1 MTSLL
6 AAPIRR
12 FSLIAAL
19 LLGGCAA
26 DVNKPVVAPPALLLP
41 MISSPGSGYGLF
53 LSAMQ
58 AAADGDLTRSASFFE
73 QASASDPDDPL
84 LRARAFDALLTSGQV
99 DRANQ
104 VAAGGLMDDDE
115 SVPGLAALARGVQA
129 LAEGRS
135 KDASNAFR
143 AAPPNGAVGIAGALL
158 SPWAS
163 AQSGDWKIATAP
175 TSATADRLVVA
186 FGGLARAQLLERS
199 GRTKDAE
206 TTFKALVTSKEP
218 LFVLAYGALLER
230 LGRWSDAANLY
241 TSALASHAGDAGLT
255 GARKRALAHGPAPEL
270 TSLRAGAADSLV
282 ELAVL
287 LVSDHQPELALSYL
301 RLALRLDPD
310 RAEAWILTGETLEQM
325 GDQVGARAA
334 FLQVKTSSAA
344 YSGARLRLALS
355 FQQAGDRMQALK
367 IAKDAASASAA
378 DASAQIVY
386 GEMLRDAQRY
396 DDAILV
402 LNGVIAASGP
412 KGADARLYYLRGANE
427 ERAGRWSEA
436 EADLRKSLRL
446 APNEP
451 DVLNYLGFAWV
462 DRGEHLKEALDMLQ
476 RAVALAP
483 GSGAIL
489 DSLGWARFRLKDFPG
504 AVRDLE
510 RAAFLE
516 AADAEI
522 NDHLGDAYWRTGRR
536 VEAKYQWRRVLTL
549 SPDDKLKARIEQ
561 KLKDGLDPPQSLVGA
576 PTI

>member
-1 MTSLL
+1 MTSLS
-6 AAPIRR
+6 AVPIRR
-12 FSLIAAL
+12 LSLIAAL

-26 DVNKPVVAPPALLLP
+26 DVNKPDIAQPAIPLPPFSA
-41 MISSPGSGYGLF
+41 PGSSYGLF

-84 LRARAFDALLTSGQV
+84 LRARAFDALLSSGQV

-104 VAAGGLMDDDE
+104 VASGGQMDDE
-115 SVPGLAALARGVQA
+115 EGVPGLAQLSRGVQA

-135 KDASNAFR
+135 KDASGAFH
-143 AAPPNGAVGIAGALL
+143 ASPPNGAVGIAAALL
-158 SPWAS
+158 GPWAS
-163 AQSGDWKIATAP
+163 AQSGDWKGATAP
-175 TSATADRLVVA
+175 TSGTADRLVVA

-199 GRTKDAE
+199 GRTRDAE
-206 TTFKALVTSKEP
+206 TAFKALVTSKEP
-218 LFVLAYGALLER
+218 LFVLAYGAFLER

-241 TSALASHAGDAGLT
+241 SSSLASHAGDSGLMS
-255 GARKRALAHGPAPEL
+255 ARKRALAHGPAPEL

-287 LVSDHQPELALSYL
+287 LVSDHQPELALSFL

-325 GDQVGARAA
+325 GDQVGGRAA
-334 FLQVKTSSAA
+334 FLQVKSSSGA
-344 YSGARLRLALS
+344 YAGARLRLALS
-355 FQQAGDRMQALK
+355 FQQAGDRVQALK
-367 IAKDAASASAA
+367 IAKDAASASEAE
-378 DASAQIVY
+378 ASAQIVY
-386 GEMLRDAQRY
+386 AEMLRDAQRY
-396 DDAILV
+396 DEAIQV
-402 LNGVIAASGP
+402 LNGVIAAAGP
-412 KGADARLYYLRGANE
+412 KGAEARLYYLRGANE

-536 VEAKYQWRRVLTL
+536 VEAKYQWRTVLTL

>member
-1 MTSLL
+1 MIPMLVV
-6 AAPIRR
+6 PIRR
-12 FSLIAAL
+12 LCLIGAL

-26 DVNKPVVAPPALLLP
+26 DVKKPVIAQPAQLMP
-41 MISSPGSGYGLF
+41 VFAAPGSGYGLF

-58 AAADGDLTRSASFFE
+58 AFADGDLNRSARYFE

-84 LRARAFDALLTSGQV
+84 LRARAFDALLASGQV

-104 VAAGGLMDDDE
+104 IGAGGLIDEDE
-115 SVPGLAALARGVQA
+115 SVPGLFALSLGVQA

-135 KDASNAFR
+135 KEAATAFR
-143 AAPPNGAVGIAGALL
+143 MAPPSGAIGIAAALL
-158 SPWAS
+158 SPWAF
-163 AQSGDWKIATAP
+163 AQAGDWKAATAP
-175 TSATADRLVVA
+175 TPATADRLVVA
-186 FGGLARAQLLERS
+186 FGGLARAQLLERG

-206 TTFKALVTSKEP
+206 TAFKALVVSKEP
-218 LFVLAYGALLER
+218 LFVLAYGAFLER
-230 LGRWSDAANLY
+230 LGRWPDAANLY
-241 TSALASHAGDAGLT
+241 ALGLT
-255 GARKRALAHGPAPEL
+255 SHVGDPGLADARKRALAHGPAPEL

-287 LVSDHQPELALSYL
+287 LVADHQPELALRYL

-310 RAEAWILTGETLEQM
+310 RAEAWVLTGEILEQM
-325 GDQVGARAA
+325 GDKVGGRNA
-334 FLQVKTSSAA
+334 FLQVKPANAA
-344 YSGARLRLALS
+344 YSGARLRLAIS
-355 FQQAGDRMQALK
+355 FQNAGDRVQALK
-367 IAKDAASASAA
+367 IAKDAAAASSG

-386 GEMLRDAQRY
+386 AEMLRDGQRY
-396 DDAILV
+396 DEAIAV
-402 LNGVIAASGP
+402 LNGVIAAAGP

-446 APNEP
+446 APNAP

-489 DSLGWARFRLKDFPG
+489 DSLGWARFRLKDFSG

-516 AADAEI
+516 ASDAEI

-536 VEAKYQWRRVLTL
+536 VEANYQWRTVLTL
-549 SPDDKLKARIEQ
+549 SPDDKLKTRVEQ
-561 KLKDGLDPPQSLVGA
+561 KLKEGLDPPQSLIGA

>member
-1 MTSLL
+1 MTLFS

-12 FSLIAAL
+12 LCLISAL

-26 DVNKPVVAPPALLLP
+26 DVRQPLIAEPTPAPR
-41 MISSPGSGYGLF
+41 MFEDPGSSYGLF
-53 LSAMQ
+53 LSAIQ
-58 AAADGDLTRSASFFE
+58 AEADGDLSRSASFFE
-73 QASASDPDDPL
+73 QASASDPGDPS
-84 LRARAFDALLTSGQV
+84 LRARAFDALLASGQV

-104 VAAGGLMDDDE
+104 IAAGGEMDEDD
-115 SVPGLAALARGVQA
+115 SVPGLAALSRGVQA

-135 KDASNAFR
+135 KDALSALHL
-143 AAPPNGAVGIAGALL
+143 APASGAVGIAAALL
-158 SPWAS
+158 DPWAS
-163 AQSGDWKIATAP
+163 AQGGDWKTATAP
-175 TSATADRLVVA
+175 PSGAADRLVVA

-199 GRTKDAE
+199 GRTKDADAA
-206 TTFKALVTSKEP
+206 FRALTVSKEP
-218 LFVLAYGALLER
+218 LFVLAYGAFLER
-230 LGRWSDAANLY
+230 LGRWSDAQNLY
-241 TSALASHAGDAGLT
+241 TLGLVAHADDPGLMD
-255 GARKRALAHGPAPEL
+255 ARKRALSRGPAPEL

-287 LVSDHQPELALSYL
+287 LASDHQPELALSYL

-325 GDQVGARAA
+325 GDQVGGRAA
-334 FLQVKTSSAA
+334 FLQVKPSSAA
-344 YSGARLRLALS
+344 YSGSRLRLALS
-355 FQQAGDRMQALK
+355 FQQAGDRVQALK
-367 IAKDAASASAA
+367 IAKDAATASAS

-386 GEMLRDAQRY
+386 AEMLRDAQRY
-396 DDAILV
+396 DDAIGV
-402 LNGVIAASGP
+402 LNGVIAAAGP
-412 KGADARLYYLRGANE
+412 KGAESRLYYLRGANE
-427 ERAGRWSEA
+427 ERAGRWPEA
-436 EADLRKSLRL
+436 EADLRRSLRL
-446 APNEP
+446 SPNEP

-489 DSLGWARFRLKDFPG
+489 DSLGWARFRLKDFQG

-516 AADAEI
+516 ASDAEI

-536 VEAKYQWRRVLTL
+536 VEARYQWRNVLTL
-549 SPDDKLKARIEQ
+549 SPEDKLKARIEQ
-561 KLKDGLDPPQSLVGA
+561 KLKDGLDSPQSVANA

>member
-26 DVNKPVVAPPALLLP
+26 DVNKPVVAPPALSLP

-255 GARKRALAHGPAPEL
+255 GARKRALA
-270 TSLRAGAADSLV
+270 
-282 ELAVL
+282 
-287 LVSDHQPELALSYL
+287 
-301 RLALRLDPD
+301 
-310 RAEAWILTGETLEQM
+310 
-325 GDQVGARAA
+325 
-334 FLQVKTSSAA
+334 A
-344 YSGARLRLALS
+344 YG
-355 FQQAGDRMQALK
+355 G
-367 IAKDAASASAA
+367 
-378 DASAQIVY
+378 
-386 GEMLRDAQRY
+386 
-396 DDAILV
+396 
-402 LNGVIAASGP
+402 
-412 KGADARLYYLRGANE
+412 
-427 ERAGRWSEA
+427 
-436 EADLRKSLRL
+436 
-446 APNEP
+446 
-451 DVLNYLGFAWV
+451 
-462 DRGEHLKEALDMLQ
+462 
-476 RAVALAP
+476 
-483 GSGAIL
+483 
-489 DSLGWARFRLKDFPG
+489 LKD
-504 AVRDLE
+504 R
-510 RAAFLE
+510 
-516 AADAEI
+516 
-522 NDHLGDAYWRTGRR
+522 
-536 VEAKYQWRRVLTL
+536 
-549 SPDDKLKARIEQ
+549 
-561 KLKDGLDPPQSLVGA
+561 
-576 PTI
+576 